1 MVALM
6 RLVLGKPRAKRS
18 LILRAL
24 PFVFIPGAA
33 VLAQTPPVSPVPLPP
48 QPLARPIQD
57 PAQLIIDQQREQA
70 ARRQLNQ
77 APPSITLPEAASQ
90 GSLDVPPNTPTEE
103 IVEPGPAFLIK
114 RITVEG
120 NTVLSQKRV
129 DAIVTPFVGHALGSH
144 RLNVLLKRLTDAFV
158 ASGYITTRAFL
169 GPQNLESAVLT
180 IRVQVGRIAEY
191 TLNGQPLDRRLKKDE
206 KSAGGGLFTDAGSQ
220 WAFPAAPGDPLRL
233 SDIDQGVSQ
242 INRLRRNQ
250 AEIQILPGQ
259 SPGDS
264 VVAISNRPGDRL
276 YYTLGMDNYGS
287 TATGVTRY
295 RAGVEADNVIGLQE
309 SLSLNFLNSE
319 DSNAFVGS
327 FAIPYGRHTLSYT
340 FSDSEYQ
347 QVIGTSALMYG
358 RTLSHILGW
367 NYTLDRTQAGI
378 ANIDATLSWR
388 RTDREINNI
397 DLSPQHIA
405 VLRLGA
411 NWLRKFA
418 INDAAGNITFD
429 AGIAQGLPWLEADHD
444 AHGIGRNDAHSQFTK
459 LDATAS
465 YTVPLPKLGRV
476 MLAYRGT
483 LSGQFTNVA
492 LYGSE
497 QLYLGG
503 MDTVRGFRSGEI
515 AGDRGLYSRNEIA
528 WLNFPAWHDGRIEPY
543 VFCDAG
549 KASLVAVPGFPT
561 LAGTGAGLRAQWL
574 WHRQMLSAEALV
586 GRALTQPAALGP
598 RATLVLATVNWNY

>member
-1 MVALM
+1 MELLSTKS
-6 RLVLGKPRAKRS
+6 RRKRS
-18 LILRAL
+18 LIVRVL
-24 PFVFIPGAA
+24 PFVLMPGAA
-33 VLAQTPPVSPVPLPP
+33 VVAQTPPVPPGPLQPL
-48 QPLARPIQD
+48 PLARPVQD

-70 ARRQLNQ
+70 AQRQLNQ
-77 APPSITLPEAASQ
+77 APPSITLPESASQ
-90 GSLDVPPNTPTEE
+90 GSLDVPSDTPVDQ
-103 IVEPGPAFLIK
+103 IAEPGPAFTIR

-120 NTVLSQKRV
+120 NTVLPQKDV
-129 DAIVTPFVGHALGSH
+129 DAIVTPFAGHALGSH

-158 ASGYITTRAFL
+158 SSGYITTRAFL
-169 GPQNLESAVLT
+169 GPQNLESGVLT
-180 IRVQVGRIAEY
+180 IRVQVGRISKF
-191 TLNGQPLDRRLKKDE
+191 TLNGKPLGERLKQDE
-206 KSAGGGLFTDAGSQ
+206 KSAGGGLLTDAGSE
-220 WAFPAAPGDPLRL
+220 WAFPAAPGDPLNL
-233 SDIDQGVSQ
+233 ADIDQGVSQ

-264 VVAISNRPGDRL
+264 IVAISNRPGDRL
-276 YYTLGMDNYGS
+276 YYTLGVDNYGS
-287 TATGVTRY
+287 AATGVTRY
-295 RAGVEADNVIGLQE
+295 RAGVEADNLIGLQE
-309 SLSLNFLNSE
+309 SVSLNFLDSE

-327 FAIPYGRHTLSYT
+327 FAVPYGRHTFSYT

-367 NYTLDRTQAGI
+367 NYTLDRSQAGI
-378 ANIDATLSWR
+378 VNVDATLSWR

-397 DLSPQHIA
+397 ELNPQHIA
-405 VLRLGA
+405 VLRIGG

-418 INDAAGNITFD
+418 LNDAAGNITFD
-429 AGIAQGLPWLEADHD
+429 AGIAEGLPWLEADHD
-444 AHGIGRNDAHSQFTK
+444 ARGIGRDDAHSQFTK

-465 YTVPLPKLGRV
+465 LTVPLPKVGRV
-476 MLAYRGT
+476 ALAYRGT

-515 AGDRGLYSRNEIA
+515 AGDRGLYSRNEVA
-528 WLNFPAWHDGRIEPY
+528 WLNFPAWHDGRVEPY

-561 LAGTGAGLRAQWL
+561 LAGAGAGLRAQWL

-598 RATLVLATVNWNY
+598 KATLALATINWNY

>member
-1 MVALM
+1 MQSVSS
-6 RLVLGKPRAKRS
+6 KSRAKRS
-18 LILRAL
+18 LIFRVL
-24 PFVFIPGAA
+24 PLVFATSAA
-33 VLAQTPPVSPVPLPP
+33 VLAQTPPVPP
-48 QPLARPIQD
+48 IPFQSLPLARPVQD

-70 ARRQLNQ
+70 AQRQLNQ
-77 APPSITLPEAASQ
+77 APPSITLPESASQ
-90 GSLDVPPNTPTEE
+90 GSLDVPLDTPVDQIDER
-103 IVEPGPAFLIK
+103 GPAFPIS

-120 NTVLSQKRV
+120 NTVLPRTGV

-158 ASGYITTRAFL
+158 SSGYITTRAFL
-169 GPQNLESAVLT
+169 GPQNLESGVLT
-180 IRVQVGRIAEY
+180 IRVQVGRISEY
-191 TLNGQPLDRRLKKDE
+191 TLNGKPLGKRLKKDE
-206 KSAGGGLFTDAGSQ
+206 KSAGGGLLTDAGSE

-233 SDIDQGVSQ
+233 PDIDQGVSQ

-276 YYTLGMDNYGS
+276 YYTLGVDNYGS
-287 TATGVTRY
+287 ASTGVTRY
-295 RAGVEADNVIGLQE
+295 RAGVEADNLIGLQE
-309 SLSLNFLNSE
+309 SISLNFLDSE

-327 FAIPYGRHTLSYT
+327 FAMPYGRHTFSYT

-367 NYTLDRTQAGI
+367 NYTLDRSQAGI
-378 ANIDATLSWR
+378 TNLDATLSWR

-397 DLSPQHIA
+397 ELNPQHIA
-405 VLRLGA
+405 VLRIGG
-411 NWLRKFA
+411 NWLRKFVV
-418 INDAAGNITFD
+418 NDAAGNITLD
-429 AGIAQGLPWLEADHD
+429 VGIAQGLPWLEADHD
-444 AHGIGRNDAHSQFTK
+444 ARGIGRDDAHSQFTK

-465 YTVPLPKLGRV
+465 FTVPLPKLGRV
-476 MLAYRGT
+476 ALAYRGT
-483 LSGQFTNVA
+483 VSGQFTNVA

-528 WLNFPAWHDGRIEPY
+528 WLNVPAWHDGRVEPY
-543 VFCDAG
+543 IFCDAG

-561 LAGTGAGLRAQWL
+561 LAGAGAGLRAQWL

-598 RATLVLATVNWNY
+598 KATLALATINWNY

>member
-1 MVALM
+1 MQSVSS
-6 RLVLGKPRAKRS
+6 KSRAKRS
-18 LILRAL
+18 LIFRVL
-24 PFVFIPGAA
+24 PLVFAPSAA
-33 VLAQTPPVSPVPLPP
+33 VLAQTPPVPPIPL
-48 QPLARPIQD
+48 QSLPLARPVQD

-70 ARRQLNQ
+70 AQRQLNQ
-77 APPSITLPEAASQ
+77 APPSITLPESASQ
-90 GSLDVPPNTPTEE
+90 ASLDVPLDTPVDQ
-103 IVEPGPAFLIK
+103 IHEPGPAFPIT

-120 NTVLSQKRV
+120 NTVLPQTGV

-158 ASGYITTRAFL
+158 SSGYITTRAFL
-169 GPQNLESAVLT
+169 GPQNLESGVLT
-180 IRVQVGRIAEY
+180 IRVQVGRISEY
-191 TLNGQPLDRRLKKDE
+191 TLNGKPLGKRLKKDE
-206 KSAGGGLFTDAGSQ
+206 KSAGGGLLTDAGSE

-233 SDIDQGVSQ
+233 PDIDQGVSQ

-264 VVAISNRPGDRL
+264 VVAISNRLGDRL
-276 YYTLGMDNYGS
+276 YYTLGVDNYGS
-287 TATGVTRY
+287 ASTGVTRY
-295 RAGVEADNVIGLQE
+295 RAGVEADNLIGLQE
-309 SLSLNFLNSE
+309 SISLNFLDSE

-327 FAIPYGRHTLSYT
+327 FAMPYGRHTFSYT

-367 NYTLDRTQAGI
+367 NYTLDRSQAGI
-378 ANIDATLSWR
+378 TNLDATLSWR

-397 DLSPQHIA
+397 ELNPQHIA
-405 VLRLGA
+405 VLRVGA
-411 NWLRKFA
+411 NWLRKFVV
-418 INDAAGNITFD
+418 NDAAGNITFD
-429 AGIAQGLPWLEADHD
+429 AGIAEGLPWLEADHD
-444 AHGIGRNDAHSQFTK
+444 PHGIGRDDAHSQFTK

-465 YTVPLPKLGRV
+465 FTVPLPKLGRV
-476 MLAYRGT
+476 ALAYRGT

-528 WLNFPAWHDGRIEPY
+528 WLNVPAWHDGRVEPY
-543 VFCDAG
+543 IFCDAG

-561 LAGTGAGLRAQWL
+561 LAGAGAGLRAQWL

-598 RATLVLATVNWNY
+598 KATLALATINWNY